1 MPQVA
6 LSADFLKAFAK
17 IPRAQQKKVRQ
28 FLDKFRADPT
38 SASINYEPI
47 ANMRD
52 SKVRTVR
59 IDQAYRGIVIHPPK
73 DDVYLMVWVDHHDE
87 AMDWARNKMFE
98 VNPVTGSFQVWEPLE
113 TEGPTEATPSGTET
127 LAETVAVVEP
137 ATVAPGFLFA
147 GHDNETL
154 LLLGV
159 PEPLLAAVRT
169 LRTDADLDRLAPY
182 LPGEANDGL
191 YLLAAG
197 FDLDQTLDELDRV
210 DETGHRELPSV
221 VDPQDFVAALERPE
235 SKREFKIVEGDH
247 ELHDILNA
255 SLHLWRIFL
264 HPSQEKLVR
273 MQSKGA
279 ARVLGGA
286 GTGKT
291 VVAMHRARH
300 LATQVFT
307 APTDRILFTTFT
319 KNLAKDIAHQLGHL
333 CGPEIE
339 RIEVANLDHWAAQFL
354 KAQRLKFQTLSA
366 ERADKVWSQVYA
378 EESDETFPLAFYRE
392 EWREVVQAQDVT
404 DLDAYLRARR
414 VGRGTRLSR
423 AQRKTVWAMM
433 AAYRRRLE
441 DEHLLEI
448 DDIVRQARLMIDA
461 DPTLVAYRAVIADEV
476 QDFSPSDLR
485 LLRRLVPE
493 GPNDLFMVGDAHQR
507 IYGGSGGHRTSL
519 TRCGINVRGR
529 RSRRLKINYRTT
541 ERIRNWAV
549 AILHGLEIDDMDEGV
564 DTLKGYRSLREG
576 VEPEVASW
584 DTPEEESQY
593 VVQKVKAW
601 LQHREPEHICIAVR
615 SHRLIEQRYL
625 PLLQQAGI
633 AAVELESGDETAL
646 PAAVRVATLHR
657 VKGLEFPCVMLA
669 SVQAGELARID
680 NKEFGDQAS
689 RDAFVENERRLLY
702 VAATRARDELV
713 ITGFGE
719 RSPLVPG

>member
-6 LSADFLKAFAK
+6 LSADFLKAFAR

-38 SASINYEPI
+38 PASIDYEPI
-47 ANMRD
+47 HTMRD

-73 DDVYLMVWVDHHDE
+73 GDVYLMVWVDHHDE
-87 AMDWARNKMFE
+87 ATAWAKNKMFE
-98 VNPVTGSFQVWEPLE
+98 VNPITGSFQVFEPVE
-113 TEGPTEATPSGTET
+113 AEGAPAP
-127 LAETVAVVEP
+127 AAVAPVSVVEP
-137 ATVAPGFLFA
+137 QEIASGFLLA
-147 GHDNETL
+147 GHGDETL

-182 LPGEANDGL
+182 LPAEAVDAL

-210 DETGHRELPSV
+210 DASGQRDLPAA
-221 VDPQDFVAALERPE
+221 VDPQDFAAALERPE
-235 SKREFKIVEGDH
+235 SRREFKIVEGDH

-273 MQSKGA
+273 MDSKGA

-300 LATQVFT
+300 LATQVFP
-307 APTDRILFTTFT
+307 AQTDRILFTTFT
-319 KNLAKDIAHQLGHL
+319 KNLAKDIATQLGHL
-333 CGPEIE
+333 CGPEID
-339 RIEVANLDHWAAQFL
+339 RIEVTNLDSWAAQFL
-354 KAQRLKFQTLSA
+354 KAQRLKFRVLTTDRENKLWA
-366 ERADKVWSQVYA
+366 EIHAEHADDA
-378 EESDETFPLAFYRE
+378 FPLAFFRE
-392 EWREVVQAQDVT
+392 EWREVVQAQDVV
-404 DLDAYLRARR
+404 DEDKYLRARR

-423 AQRKTVWAMM
+423 AQRKAVWKTF

-448 DDIVRQARLMIDA
+448 DDIVRQARLMIEA
-461 DPTLVAYRAVIADEV
+461 DPALVSYRAVVADEV

-485 LLRRLVPE
+485 LLRALAPD
-493 GPNDLFMVGDAHQR
+493 GPNDLFLVGDAHQR
-507 IYGGSGGHRTSL
+507 IYGHKTSL

-529 RSRRLKINYRTT
+529 RSRRLKVNYRTT

-549 AILHGLEIDDMDEGV
+549 AILHGLEVDDMDEGV
-564 DTLKGYRSLREG
+564 DTLKGYHSLREG
-576 VEPEVASW
+576 IAPVVLHA
-584 DTPEEESQY
+584 DTPEEE
-593 VVQKVKAW
+593 A
-601 LQHREPEHICIAVR
+601 QHIVTTLRRWVEHRAPEHICLAVHG
-615 SHRLIEQRYL
+615 HRLIEQRYL
-625 PLLQQAGI
+625 PLLEQAGI
-633 AAVELESGDETAL
+633 PAVELKTGDESAL
-646 PAAVRVATLHR
+646 PPAVRVATMHR
-657 VKGLEFPCVMLA
+657 VKGLEFPCMLLA
-669 SVQAGELARID
+669 SIQAGELGRVD
-680 NKEFGDQAS
+680 NKDFGDAAA
-689 RDAFVENERRLLY
+689 RDAFVETERRLLY

-713 ITGFGE
+713 VTGFGE
-719 RSPLVPG
+719 RSRLVPGSR